1 MLFLNIQ
8 FPLLQVNFSK
18 TQDFFFSYVRDPRFN
33 PACLRRGETKGAR
46 FALAFGPA
54 ENFVLTVLG
63 VILLSNLNRRSRG
76 PDPLHD
82 HVVCCRAGNGPSIYD
97 AYLEIKSRD
106 PFQEIETM
114 SNQPRARHLE

>member
-18 TQDFFFSYVRDPRFN
+18 TQGFFFSYVRDPRFN

-54 ENFVLTVLG
+54 EHFVLTVLG
-63 VILLSNLNRRSRG
+63 VILLSNLTRRSRVL
-76 PDPLHD
+76 DPLND
-82 HVVCCRAGNGPSIYD
+82 HVVHCCAGNGPSIYN
-97 AYLEIKSRD
+97 ACFEIKSTD
-106 PFQEIETM
+106 P
-114 SNQPRARHLE
+114 PRKSGV